1 MVSYILK
8 AKNPSKLSAA
18 EFVYYVGN
26 GGWSTDDKYVIYYF
40 EKQYAEEAL
49 KEAQIPSLSIEIVEI
64 TEDGPKV
71 DAKDGDGD
79 GLVEDGT
86 EFERPVEEV
95 KKVVRKRA
103 QRRKK
108 TEG

>member
-1 MVSYILK
+1 MSYILR
-8 AKNPSKLSAA
+8 AKNPSKLSSA

-40 EKQYAEEAL
+40 EKKYAEEAK
-49 KEAQIPSLSIEIVEI
+49 KEASTPALEIEIVEI
-64 TEDGPKV
+64 TENGPKV
-71 DAKDGDGD
+71 DATDGDGD

-86 EFERPVEEV
+86 EFERPAEEV

-103 QRRKK
+103 PRRRK

>member
-1 MVSYILK
+1 MASYILR
-8 AKNPSKLSAA
+8 AKNPSRLSN
-18 EFVYYVGN
+18 EKFVYYVGK
-26 GGWSTDDKYVIYYF
+26 GGWSTSDTYVVYYF
-40 EKQYAEEAL
+40 EKKYAEEAL
-49 KEAQIPSLSIEIVEI
+49 KEANSPTLDIEIVTI

-86 EFERPVEEV
+86 EFERPVEV

-103 QRRKK
+103 PRRKK

>member
-1 MVSYILK
+1 MSSYILR
-8 AKNPSKLSAA
+8 AKNPSKLSSA

-26 GGWSTDDKYVIYYF
+26 GGWSTDDKYVVYYF
-40 EKQYAEEAL
+40 EKQYADEAL
-49 KEAQIPSLSIEIVEI
+49 KEAHSPSLDIKIVEI

-71 DAKDGDGD
+71 DATDGDND

-103 QRRKK
+103 PRRKK
-108 TEG
+108 TEE

>member
-1 MVSYILK
+1 MSSYILR
-8 AKNPSKLSAA
+8 AKNPSKLSSA
-18 EFVYYVGN
+18 EFIYYVAN

-40 EKQYAEEAL
+40 EKKYAEEAL
-49 KEAQIPSLSIEIVEI
+49 KEASTPSLEIQIIEI

-95 KKVVRKRA
+95 KKVVRKRTT
-103 QRRKK
+103 RRKK

>member
-1 MVSYILK
+1 MASYILR
-8 AKNPSKLSAA
+8 AKNPSKLSSA

-26 GGWSTDDKYVIYYF
+26 GGWSTEDKYVVYYF
-40 EKQYAEEAL
+40 EKQYAEDAL
-49 KEAQIPSLSIEIVEI
+49 KEASNPSLNIEIVEI

-79 GLVEDGT
+79 GLVEDGS
-86 EFERPVEEV
+86 EFERPVEA

-103 QRRKK
+103 PRRRK

>member
-1 MVSYILK
+1 MASYILR
-8 AKNPSKLSAA
+8 AANPSKLSSA

-40 EKQYAEEAL
+40 EKQYAEEAF
-49 KEAQIPSLSIEIVEI
+49 KEAQSPTLNIEIVEI

-79 GLVEDGT
+79 GLVEDGS
-86 EFERPVEEV
+86 EFERPVEA

-103 QRRKK
+103 PRRKK

>member
-1 MVSYILK
+1 MISYILK
-8 AKNPSKLSAA
+8 AKNPSKLSSA

-26 GGWSTDDKYVIYYF
+26 GGWSTDDKYVVYYF
-40 EKQYAEEAL
+40 EKKYAEEAL
-49 KEAQIPSLSIEIVEI
+49 KEANSAALEIEIVEI

-71 DAKDGDGD
+71 DATDGDAD

-95 KKVVRKRA
+95 KKVVRKRTT
-103 QRRKK
+103 RRRK

>member
-1 MVSYILK
+1 MASYILK

-49 KEAQIPSLSIEIVEI
+49 KEAQSPTLSIEIVEI

-103 QRRKK
+103 PRRKK

>member
-1 MVSYILK
+1 MPSYILR
-8 AKNPSKLSAA
+8 AKNPSKLSSS
-18 EFVYYVGN
+18 EFVYFVGN
-26 GGWSTDDKYVIYYF
+26 NGWSTDDTYVVYYF

-49 KEAQIPSLSIEIVEI
+49 KETSTPSLEIEIVEI

-71 DAKDGDGD
+71 DATDGDAD
-79 GLVEDGT
+79 GLVEDTT
-86 EFERPVEEV
+86 EFERPVEA

-103 QRRKK
+103 PRKRK

>member
-1 MVSYILK
+1 MSSYILR
-8 AKNPSKLSAA
+8 AKNPSKLSSA
-18 EFVYYVGN
+18 EFVYYVGD
-26 GGWSTDDKYVIYYF
+26 GGWSTSDEKVIYYF
-40 EKQYAEEAL
+40 EKKYAEEAL
-49 KEAQIPSLSIEIVEI
+49 KESSSPSLDIEIVEI

-71 DAKDGDGD
+71 DAVDGDAD

-86 EFERPVEEV
+86 EFERPVEA

-103 QRRKK
+103 PRKRK